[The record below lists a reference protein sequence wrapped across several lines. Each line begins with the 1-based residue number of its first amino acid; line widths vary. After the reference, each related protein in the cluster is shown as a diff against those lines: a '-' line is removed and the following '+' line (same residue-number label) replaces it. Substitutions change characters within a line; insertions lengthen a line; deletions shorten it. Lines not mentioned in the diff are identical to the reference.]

1 MSREIYGAT
10 VGTPMNPQA
19 VVERTEQA
27 KQIEKNKQAITEL
40 SQTVAKDYAKKT
52 DVTDEL
58 TSKADLVDGKVPE
71 SQLPELGVNEQQL
84 NDAVESALQ
93 QAKESGDFK
102 GDPFTYEDFTSDQ
115 LARLKGEKGDAFTY
129 EDFTPEQLEA
139 LKGKP
144 GADSGGKSIKG
155 YYEDGDK
162 DDTKAFQRA
171 LAANR
176 MVYVPEGEYTISEP
190 LVIRE
195 NCEFEL
201 AQSAVLNFT
210 QITDNCITLLRCASL
225 KGNHATIYVP
235 YAFSG
240 NVINASTEADY
251 NAVADK
257 NGDGDK
263 TTEYNEAVEPF
274 EMWDPQW
281 KMSRYV
287 TDVNICKKL
296 EDGEHAGCHYSKTGD
311 TAGKAVSMVCTI
323 EDGGQN
329 YMWGVN
335 MSGLRIAGA
344 FDYGVYIYNEVIGKN
359 KRWNH
364 DMRVEAVIDACKT
377 GVYVE
382 NCNSAHLALSV
393 QPRAADNGAVY
404 GEHGIHL
411 KNSKWVDLSSC
422 FVWDKQNIKTGFYKF
437 AFEGECPGTV
447 LSVPNYYEDKT
458 VIYSD
463 NQSNLET
470 MTLLQKG
477 GNSDNF
483 TSKSGKPYYSSEET
497 GDKELLL
504 KETFDS
510 CFDVDIIKGFTD
522 LLAVAK
528 DTDGNVLNGKGY
540 RTGARLHEN
549 GTVTES
555 AYYGYTGFI
564 PCKKGDVIYAENLTY
579 AVGDDYCKAVFYD
592 ADKNYVSHINRGN
605 IIGGS
610 QYYAKYAQTDNGF
623 TYEIV
628 FPEPKYD
635 NIAFVRFTFS
645 ITAFGANPMI
655 SVNEDISYE
664 SSGFLADGVKVK
676 AKNVIGL
683 DNETGG
689 TPIQGEK
696 GDKGD
701 PFTYEDFTEEQLA
714 ALKGDDGYTPVKG
727 VDYFDGQ
734 DGVSCTHSWNGTT
747 LNVTSASGTSSAD
760 LKGDKGDA
768 FTYADFKPEQLEAL
782 KGEKGD
788 PFTYEDF
795 TPEQLATLKGEPGAR
810 GKSAFE
816 YARDAFYLGTEEEFS
831 ARLAKDPTVFVVK
844 VTGDDENRY
853 TSSATYDKIREEVD
867 KGRNV
872 VCLLDEGDGR
882 NINHIYLHMIS
893 RYASDGS
900 SNVKNFYFSYQYG
913 VDIIDIIIYENAT
926 VEVNRYY
933 AEMKIGDESWDGI
946 DPVDFTDTINGMID
960 AKVEN
965 LGGDTEGND
974 NIFLITVTGD
984 ETDGYSMDRTKGEL
998 DTARGAQKQ
1007 IYCRF
1012 GLKVFGLTS
1021 YNTQRRIY
1029 TFYHFAGSQY
1039 ELITIRTPSETST
1052 SITYSSYTF
1061 PTKEDVLSELPK
1073 GTFEFAI
1080 IPNGDGTFSSTKTYD
1095 EVHTAYMEGSTLLC
1109 MSYFPATNVAESVY
1123 LPLMEHTGS
1132 TFKFGAHYGG
1142 CFIFASIGSGDE
1154 LYWEITET
1162 SISIGDNVWN
1172 GSSSVDFTDTI
1183 NSMIDRKVQNA
1194 GGGTGGSD
1202 NGVVWITSDV
1212 SIVTLQASNFSHT
1225 YDEILELIAL
1235 NKPMKYKGTFERGI
1249 IFGDVAYYNFSM
1261 NLIVIQAI
1269 VQTNFGN
1276 GTMLYYFNI
1285 EIEQDNTAVIKPYI
1299 VNTTSLGG

>member
-1 MSREIYGAT
+1 M
-10 VGTPMNPQA
+10 
-19 VVERTEQA
+19 
-27 KQIEKNKQAITEL
+27 
-40 SQTVAKDYAKKT
+40 
-52 DVTDEL
+52 
-58 TSKADLVDGKVPE
+58 
-71 SQLPELGVNEQQL
+71 GVNNVEL
-84 NDAVESALQ
+84 ATGETVMDLRNDSVSPETLDEGVTAHDSTGEVITGVGLRKSGRSVTSYYDPSKPDDTFMFQ
-93 QAKESGDFK
+93 QALENN
-102 GDPFTYEDFTSDQ
+102 
-115 LARLKGEKGDAFTY
+115 RL
-129 EDFTPEQLEA
+129 
-139 LKGKP
+139 
-144 GADSGGKSIKG
+144 
-155 YYEDGDK
+155 
-162 DDTKAFQRA
+162 
-171 LAANR
+171 
-176 MVYVPEGEYTISEP
+176 VYVPEGEYTVSEP

-195 NCEFEL
+195 NCELEL
-201 AQSAVLNFT
+201 AQSVVLNFT

-344 FDYGVYIYNEVIGKN
+344 FDYGVYIYNEVVGKN

-393 QPRAADNGAVY
+393 QPRAADNGTVY

-664 SSGFLADGVKVK
+664 SSGFLADSVKVK
-676 AKNVIGL
+676 AENVIGFVPGGA
-683 DNETGG
+683 DNDFIVT
-689 TPIQGEK
+689 IS
-696 GDKGD
+696 GD
-701 PFTYEDFTEEQLA
+701 TE
-714 ALKGDDGYTPVKG
+714 
-727 VDYFDGQ
+727 
-734 DGVSCTHSWNGTT
+734 NG
-747 LNVTSASGTSSAD
+747 
-760 LKGDKGDA
+760 
-768 FTYADFKPEQLEAL
+768 
-782 KGEKGD
+782 
-788 PFTYEDF
+788 
-795 TPEQLATLKGEPGAR
+795 
-810 GKSAFE
+810 
-816 YARDAFYLGTEEEFS
+816 
-831 ARLAKDPTVFVVK
+831 
-844 VTGDDENRY
+844 Y
-853 TSSATYDKIREEVD
+853 TSSATYDEISAEYN
-867 KGRNV
+867 KGRNI
-872 VCLLDEGDGR
+872 VCHVPDFGFEDTVSYGYLFRSDPSGYFEFNVNGGIEELYIAISHDG
-882 NINHIYLHMIS
+882 
-893 RYASDGS
+893 
-900 SNVKNFYFSYQYG
+900 
-913 VDIIDIIIYENAT
+913 
-926 VEVNRYY
+926 VEVTPMNG
-933 AEMKIGDESWDGI
+933 EIKIGDKTYYGC

-960 AKVEN
+960 K
-965 LGGDTEGND
+965 
-974 NIFLITVTGD
+974 
-984 ETDGYSMDRTKGEL
+984 K
-998 DTARGAQKQ
+998 AQN
-1007 IYCRF
+1007 F
-1012 GLKVFGLTS
+1012 G
-1021 YNTQRRIY
+1021 
-1029 TFYHFAGSQY
+1029 
-1039 ELITIRTPSETST
+1039 
-1052 SITYSSYTF
+1052 
-1061 PTKEDVLSELPK
+1061 
-1073 GTFEFAI
+1073 GTFWVTC
-1080 IPNGDGTFSSTKTYD
+1080 N
-1095 EVHTAYMEGSTLLC
+1095 
-1109 MSYFPATNVAESVY
+1109 
-1123 LPLMEHTGS
+1123 
-1132 TFKFGAHYGG
+1132 
-1142 CFIFASIGSGDE
+1142 
-1154 LYWEITET
+1154 
-1162 SISIGDNVWN
+1162 IS
-1172 GSSSVDFTDTI
+1172 
-1183 NSMIDRKVQNA
+1183 MA
-1194 GGGTGGSD
+1194 
-1202 NGVVWITSDV
+1202 
-1212 SIVTLQASNFSHT
+1212 TLQASNFSHT
-1225 YDEILELIAL
+1225 YDELVELIAL
-1235 NKPMKYKGTFERGI
+1235 GKPMMFRGEYEFGVLFGELSYYNTRMGLI
-1249 IFGDVAYYNFSM
+1249 AFKAMITADFGD
-1261 NLIVIQAI
+1261 
-1269 VQTNFGN
+1269 
-1276 GTMLYYFNI
+1276 GTKLYYFNLEVTQNGI
-1285 EIEQDNTAVIKPYI
+1285 LARPYI